1 MSLLQ
6 LPARLAPSAQARR
19 GCSAAII
26 ITSASG
32 LIIGLGAAAN

>member
-1 MSLLQ
+1 MSHVL
-6 LPARLAPSAQARR
+6 LPACLAPSAQARR
-19 GCSAAII
+19 AASAII